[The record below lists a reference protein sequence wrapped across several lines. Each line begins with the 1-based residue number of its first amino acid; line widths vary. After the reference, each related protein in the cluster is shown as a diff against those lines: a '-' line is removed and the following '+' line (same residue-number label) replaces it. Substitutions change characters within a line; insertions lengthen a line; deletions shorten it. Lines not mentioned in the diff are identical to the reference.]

1 MSSELQAALLAGAL
15 VASVAGALVSRKVS
29 VSLILLFYAALFLG
43 LTFTLY
49 GDALLG
55 LLTMITFAGAV
66 SVLLLTVILITG
78 ESDLPLG
85 AKRLGVVLVAS
96 AAAVGAAV
104 LYVMFQ
110 GGGAAPSSIDSSL
123 GVIAFAWTLRPWDLL
138 ILVVVFAAAMVS
150 VVSLLGEEE

>member
-1 MSSELQAALLAGAL
+1 VSSELQAALLAGAL
-15 VASVAGALVSRKVS
+15 VASVVGALVSRKVS

-96 AAAVGAAV
+96 AAAVGTAA

-110 GGGAAPSSIDSSL
+110 GGGAVPSSIDSSL